1 MGKFSKGRYSLM
13 LAKMGAGHVTGMDFG
28 EDGIREAKKTA
39 REMNLEQITRWV
51 EDNNINPEP
60 VSGKQEYLENI
71 FIQNAITK

>member
-1 MGKFSKGRYSLM
+1 MN
-13 LAKMGAGHVTGMDFG
+13 
-28 EDGIREAKKTA
+28 

-71 FIQNAITK
+71 FIQNTITK